1 MQHYKAQIDA
11 FVRGKLSP
19 AEQSALELEILEN
32 PDMLM
37 EFELTV
43 AMRKGIQQLETS
55 LVKEAKTSHWW
66 QPWIGRSMVT
76 GVTMAVAVVAL
87 VQLSSL
93 SSRGD
98 LSRDDQTPT
107 ALSAN
112 VPILTFSRIRSA
124 RENTD
129 FSVVVDEDAIQSNL
143 AVLELEIDWPPQP
156 VYEVAIAA
164 QNNDGSARDLASLP
178 PPNQHQTDAVAEP
191 DSHEKLASTV
201 DFKPQTLLLKPD
213 ARGYLVMALPASLLS
228 AGDYVITIN
237 PLAAGQS
244 AAAKSGADSTTADD
258 ADTDDQQSRADTTH
272 NNREVTAQQAQYQQ
286 AQYQQAQH
294 QQVYTLRVKSAN

>member
-1 MQHYKAQIDA
+1 MKHYEAQIDA

-37 EFELTV
+37 EFELAV
-43 AMRKGIQQLETS
+43 AMRKGVQQLDTP
-55 LVKEAKTSHWW
+55 LDKEAKSNRWW
-66 QPWIGRSMVT
+66 QPWIGRPMVT

-87 VQLSSL
+87 VQLASL

-98 LSRDDQTPT
+98 LNRDAQTLS

-129 FSVVVDEDAIQSNL
+129 FSVLVDQDAIQSEL

-156 VYEVAIAA
+156 VYEVTIAA
-164 QNNDGSARDLASLP
+164 QTNAQAENDLAALP
-178 PPNQHQTDAVAEP
+178 PSNQRQTDGMAES
-191 DSHEKLASTV
+191 DQAGQLASTV
-201 DFKPQTLLLKPD
+201 DFKPQTVLLNPD
-213 ARGYLVMALPASLLS
+213 SRGYLVMAMPTSQLA
-228 AGDYVITIN
+228 AGDYVITID
-237 PLAAGQS
+237 PVA
-244 AAAKSGADSTTADD
+244 SGNADASHATADD
-258 ADTDDQQSRADTTH
+258 KIKQAHKSVTETTSI
-272 NNREVTAQQAQYQQ
+272 NKEVAA
-286 AQYQQAQH
+286 
-294 QQVYTLRVKSAN
+294 QQVYTLRVKSAK